1 MHAILTLVF
10 IAALVLKLLHLPYH
24 TVLLLAVAAIG
35 IGTSLSGLRSERKS
49 EAWCRLAFWT
59 WLLHLVALLKLFPFR
74 TATLV
79 LAVAITV
86 VAVFMA
92 FRHRPLTNAL
102 RPLAGAFI
110 AVMLVMAVPT
120 ATRFHFTNLRFSLER
135 DTDPGTWDKYSFFLS
150 REGRKTEALAANDA
164 AHAAA
169 AGDAPAIQDL
179 MERRTLIEQD
189 AWDRYVPLDQG
200 Q

>member
-1 MHAILTLVF
+1 
-10 IAALVLKLLHLPYH
+10 
-24 TVLLLAVAAIG
+24 
-35 IGTSLSGLRSERKS
+35 
-49 EAWCRLAFWT
+49 
-59 WLLHLVALLKLFPFR
+59 
-74 TATLV
+74 
-79 LAVAITV
+79 
-86 VAVFMA
+86 
-92 FRHRPLTNAL
+92 
-102 RPLAGAFI
+102 
-110 AVMLVMAVPT
+110 MLVMAVPT

>member
-1 MHAILTLVF
+1 M
-10 IAALVLKLLHLPYH
+10 
-24 TVLLLAVAAIG
+24 
-35 IGTSLSGLRSERKS
+35 
-49 EAWCRLAFWT
+49 
-59 WLLHLVALLKLFPFR
+59 ALLKLFPFR

-135 DTDPGTWDKYSFFLS
+135 VERGTSTASSF
-150 REGRKTEALAANDA
+150 RAKGGRRRRWRPTMPRLPPQPALRQ
-164 AHAAA
+164 
-169 AGDAPAIQDL
+169 PY
-179 MERRTLIEQD
+179 RT
-189 AWDRYVPLDQG
+189 
-200 Q
+200 